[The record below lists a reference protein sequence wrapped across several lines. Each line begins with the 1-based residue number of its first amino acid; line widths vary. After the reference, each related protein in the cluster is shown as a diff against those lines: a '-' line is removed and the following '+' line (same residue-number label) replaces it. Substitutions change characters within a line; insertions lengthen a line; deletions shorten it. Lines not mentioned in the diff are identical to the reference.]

1 MLSHIFLSRGTRPPH
16 GSDPLTVFSGLGRA
30 LRGPL
35 WMNDLEMDVSYDHSS
50 EVELWGVLLCAQQL
64 PRPYTHTQTDR
75 KEKDEGKK
83 TERESER
90 KGQGQIGGRE
100 ERTPPCFLH
109 TRDSGALV
117 TSCLFKRADC
127 IVIADWL
134 KPFSFSLLS
143 SRSVFFP
150 LVSFSLAALFC
161 FVFTNNKRDA
171 RVSSRQETSF
181 LWRLKRAAS
190 PPPHTPPYEWADHT
204 NWAAPTG

>member
-1 MLSHIFLSRGTRPPH
+1 MISTAPTSIH
-16 GSDPLTVFSGLGRA
+16 
-30 LRGPL
+30 
-35 WMNDLEMDVSYDHSS
+35 
-50 EVELWGVLLCAQQL
+50 
-64 PRPYTHTQTDR
+64 THTHIDRLTDR

-83 TERESER
+83 TEKESER

-100 ERTPPCFLH
+100 ERTPPCLLH

-127 IVIADWL
+127 IVITDWL
-134 KPFSFSLLS
+134 KPFGLFFPPPLASFSLT
-143 SRSVFFP
+143 
-150 LVSFSLAALFC
+150 ALFC

>member
-1 MLSHIFLSRGTRPPH
+1 MTTLRKWSCEETYYVLNSSHVH
-16 GSDPLTVFSGLGRA
+16 
-30 LRGPL
+30 
-35 WMNDLEMDVSYDHSS
+35 
-50 EVELWGVLLCAQQL
+50 
-64 PRPYTHTQTDR
+64 THTQTDR
-75 KEKDEGKK
+75 KEKDEGKM

-100 ERTPPCFLH
+100 ERTPPCSLH

-117 TSCLFKRADC
+117 TSCLFKRADG

-143 SRSVFFP
+143 SRSVFPP
-150 LVSFSLAALFC
+150 LVSFSLSALFC
-161 FVFTNNKRDA
+161 FVFANNKRDA

-190 PPPHTPPYEWADHT
+190 PPPHTPLYEWVDHT